1 MGAVMKAGD
10 KVIVRRTGVAT
21 YYSVNE
27 VASVAE
33 NGHVV
38 ISGTEQKSVTFA
50 PFDVVPYDAEV
61 WARLQGFADE
71 YADLRR
77 RQLEAWAEV
86 KMAGG
91 AKT

>member
-1 MGAVMKAGD
+1 MKAGD

-27 VASVAE
+27 VAAFHE
-33 NGHVV
+33 GGRVV
-38 ISGTEQKSVTFA
+38 LVGSEQSSVTFA
-50 PFDVVPYDAEV
+50 PFDVVPYDADV

-77 RQLEAWAEV
+77 RQLEAWADV

-91 AKT
+91 SAKV

>member
-1 MGAVMKAGD
+1 MKAGD
-10 KVIVRRTGVAT
+10 KVIVRRLGVAS
-21 YYSVNE
+21 YYTVNE
-27 VASVAE
+27 VASVNAA
-33 NGHVV
+33 GRIVLV
-38 ISGTEQKSVTFA
+38 GSEQSSVTFA
-50 PFDVVPYDAEV
+50 PFDVVPYDAAV
-61 WARLQGFADE
+61 WTRLQGFAEE